1 MNFLKPIFILLG
13 SLSLCLGMAGIVIP
27 GLPTTPFLL
36 VAAGLYI
43 KSSDRLYSKLYGNR
57 FIGNYISEFYNKKGM
72 SLRTKIF
79 AITTMWTMITLSCIF
94 FIDLFPIQMI
104 IVSAGI
110 IGTIVMGFIVPTVDD
125 Y

>member
-1 MNFLKPIFILLG
+1 
-13 SLSLCLGMAGIVIP
+13 MAGIVIP